1 MLSDLNNSQKKNEV
15 IILESSEKNVINKS
29 NESSINEDLYRI
41 YFNDLLHG
49 ETYVKK
55 NSLLKFIKLRGI
67 SLTDNR
73 IRKQLE
79 LLEEDITFNK
89 FIELINTNILLF
101 EKIFEND
108 LIIAN
113 WNKFINDIDNIYEN
127 TKTHTSGKVA
137 SYIPQ
142 LANVNPDLYSVSICS
157 IDGQIYNNGDCFS
170 EFCVQSCSKP
180 ITYLIASDLKNSDY
194 VHNFVGHEP
203 SGRNFNE
210 LCLNNEKIPHNP
222 LINSGAIM
230 CASLIDYENTLANRY
245 DKIIKYW
252 SRLAGNTKIN
262 FSTSVYLSEKNTADR
277 NNCLAYMMQESKAF
291 ECGIN
296 PNKYKRDWSNKNLE
310 ETLDFYFQCCSIEIN
325 CTQASII
332 ASTLANGGICPLTN
346 ERIFSNTIV
355 KNALS
360 LMSSCGMYDYSGEW
374 AYTIGIP
381 AKSGVSGIIM
391 GIIPNVMGI
400 AVYSPRLDDLGNSS
414 KGIEFFKKLTAYYP
428 FHTYD
433 NLCNKNNIVLKKDI
447 INNNLNIYNLL
458 TASSVGD
465 LNTIIILYG
474 RNIDLNSYD
483 YDKRTALHLA
493 CSECHIEV
501 VKYLIKKGVNINCQD
516 RWNNKPIDDIIRFK
530 NNLLKLSTE
539 KIKNKRKENS
549 HSIDTINSLDIHE
562 NIKKKLT
569 ECEII
574 IELLGYNTTTIT
586 TM

>member
-1 MLSDLNNSQKKNEV
+1 MLSDMSKTNDNNVV
-15 IILESSEKNVINKS
+15 IIEDIEDNNIINL
-29 NESSINEDLYRI
+29 DLYKI
-41 YFNDLLHG
+41 YFNDLLNG
-49 ETYVKK
+49 EKYIKK
-55 NSLLKFIKLRGI
+55 NKLQEFIKLCGI
-67 SLTDNR
+67 SVKDTR
-73 IRKQLE
+73 IKDYLE
-79 LLEEDITFNK
+79 LLDENITLDK
-89 FIELINTNILLF
+89 FIDLINTNILLF
-101 EKIFEND
+101 KKIFEND
-108 LIIAN
+108 LIISN
-113 WNKFINDIDNIYEN
+113 WSKFINDIDSMYEE
-127 TKTHTSGKVA
+127 TKNFNSGKVA

-142 LANVNPDLYSVSICS
+142 LENINPDLYSISICS
-157 IDGQIYNNGDCFS
+157 IDGQLYNKGDCS
-170 EFCVQSCSKP
+170 KEFCVQSCSKP
-180 ITYLIASDLKNSDY
+180 ITYLIASDLKDSDY

-210 LCLNNEKIPHNP
+210 LCLNSDKIPHNP

-245 DKIIKYW
+245 DTVIKYW

-262 FSTSVYLSEKNTADR
+262 FSTSVYLSEKDTADR

-296 PNKYKRDWSNKNLE
+296 AKEYRRNWSNKNLE

-332 ASTLANGGICPLTN
+332 ASTLANGGICPVTN

-355 KNALS
+355 KNSLS

-400 AVYSPRLDDLGNSS
+400 AVYSPRLDELGNSS
-414 KGIEFFKKLTAYYP
+414 KGIEFFKKLTKLYP

-433 NLCNKNNIVLKKDI
+433 NLCNKNNLILKKDI
-447 INNNLNIYNLL
+447 INNNYNIYNLL
-458 TASSVGD
+458 TAASLGD
-465 LNTIIILYG
+465 LNTIIMLYG

-493 CSECHIEV
+493 CSECQLEV
-501 VKYLIKKGVNINCQD
+501 IQFLVKKNVIINCED
-516 RWNNKPIDDIIRFK
+516 RWNNKPIDDIIK
-530 NNLLKLSTE
+530 YKSTLLDYNSDYNNSDY
-539 KIKNKRKENS
+539 NN
-549 HSIDTINSLDIHE
+549 DDI
-562 NIKKKLT
+562 IKKKLLD
-569 ECEII
+569 CDKII
-574 IELLGYNTTTIT
+574 KLLGYDTASIT
-586 TM
+586 AI